1 MRNPVIATN
10 CGALAEPTHG
20 VGWEGR
26 VLADFGGAFFHDA
39 GVEDVMGCDG
49 ADLVGFGF
57 ADGNVAAAQRLNVD
71 AVLLVITRQA
81 LDSSNIPRLD
91 AAFRRA
97 PDRLGHDHS
106 TECLMEM

>member
-1 MRNPVIATN
+1 
-10 CGALAEPTHG
+10 
-20 VGWEGR
+20 
-26 VLADFGGAFFHDA
+26 
-39 GVEDVMGCDG
+39 MGCDG
-49 ADLVGFGF
+49 ADLVGFGPTESDVT
-57 ADGNVAAAQRLNVD
+57 AVKGLDLD
-71 AVLLVITRQA
+71 AVLLVIAGQA